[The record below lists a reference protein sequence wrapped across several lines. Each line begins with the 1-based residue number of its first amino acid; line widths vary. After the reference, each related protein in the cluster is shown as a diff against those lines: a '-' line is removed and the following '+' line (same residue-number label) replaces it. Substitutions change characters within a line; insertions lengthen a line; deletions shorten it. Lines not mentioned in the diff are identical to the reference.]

1 MEREKIILGFLKNFK
16 PKEEQ
21 SWKSC
26 YFFAYH
32 LKKEHDIDAKLIE
45 GISRIKKIDYW
56 IINFQEQD
64 IDIHARAIGHEPD
77 FIDNPELTWSLEEF
91 EKDNF

>member
-32 LKKEHDIDAKLIE
+32 LKKEHNIDAKLIE
-45 GISRIKKIDYW
+45 GISRINIMF
-56 IINFQEQD
+56 N
-64 IDIHARAIGHEPD
+64 
-77 FIDNPELTWSLEEF
+77 
-91 EKDNF
+91 

>member
-1 MEREKIILGFLKNFK
+1 MDREKIISEFLKNFK

-26 YFFAYH
+26 YFFAYN
-32 LKKEHDIDAKLIE
+32 LKKEHNIDVKLVE

-56 IINFQEQD
+56 IVNLQGTD
-64 IDIHARAIGHEPD
+64 LDIHARAIGEKED
-77 FIDNPELTWSLEEF
+77 FIDNPELTWTLEEF
-91 EKDNF
+91 ERDNF

>member
-1 MEREKIILGFLKNFK
+1 MERDKIISGFLKGFK

-32 LKKEHDIDAKLIE
+32 LKKEHDIPS
-45 GISRIKKIDYW
+45 ISFASILCSFLRW
-56 IINFQEQD
+56 
-64 IDIHARAIGHEPD
+64 
-77 FIDNPELTWSLEEF
+77 
-91 EKDNF
+91 